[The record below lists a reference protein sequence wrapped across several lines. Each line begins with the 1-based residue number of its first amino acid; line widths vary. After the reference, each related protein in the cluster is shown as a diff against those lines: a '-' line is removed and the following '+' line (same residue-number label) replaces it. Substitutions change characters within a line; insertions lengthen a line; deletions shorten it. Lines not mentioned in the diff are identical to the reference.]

1 MSENVGVAAP
11 ADSAIFPPFLQRQ
24 HSGCRGAAAGEGIWD
39 RRRGGGPT
47 KLWRNTTAVY
57 SNTDPDRD
65 KETTENAHENDP
77 HSAEEMINEAKRTRQ
92 GA

>member
-1 MSENVGVAAP
+1 MLQHLPTQQCFRHSSNSSIQAAEAPQPGRESVTGVG
-11 ADSAIFPPFLQRQ
+11 
-24 HSGCRGAAAGEGIWD
+24 
-39 RRRGGGPT
+39 RGGGGTPT
-47 KLWRNTTAVY
+47 KLWRNTTVVY

-77 HSAEEMINEAKRTRQ
+77 YSAEEMINEAKRTRQ

>member
-1 MSENVGVAAP
+1 MK
-11 ADSAIFPPFLQRQ
+11 
-24 HSGCRGAAAGEGIWD
+24 
-39 RRRGGGPT
+39 RRGGGPT
-47 KLWRNTTAVY
+47 KLWRNTTVVY

-77 HSAEEMINEAKRTRQ
+77 YSAEEMINEAKRTRQ